1 MAERCDI
8 VIVGGGVAG
17 LTAAQAI
24 ASAGLA
30 CVCVERMGPGGV
42 VMNLGTIEG
51 CPDLPSETTGPDL
64 AAQLLD
70 QAMGAGATIAFAE
83 VTSIRGGGPW
93 VVETTDGTHEAKA
106 VILATGLTEGSFGI
120 AGEDD
125 LKGRGV
131 SSCAHCDGP
140 MFKDQPVAVA
150 GDDDWAVQEAI
161 ELAGGASRVTLVCAG
176 GTPMAVAG
184 RQARFSALPN
194 VSILAG
200 KVVALNA
207 NDAGLESIV
216 VAGPAG
222 QTTVSAQGVFVYTN
236 RRPSIG
242 FLAPLPRLDGA
253 GRPVVGADLETSLRG
268 LFAIGDLRAGA
279 VHSITAAADDGRKAA
294 RAAILHCRESSGQS
308 SKRVVEA

>member
-42 VMNLGTIEG
+42 VMNLGTVED
-51 CPDLPSETTGPDL
+51 CPDLPPETTGPDL
-64 AAQLLD
+64 AAKLLD

-83 VTSIRGGGPW
+83 VTSIRGGGAW

-120 AGEDD
+120 EGEED

-176 GTPMAVAG
+176 GTPKAVAG
-184 RQARFSALPN
+184 RQARLSALSN

-207 NDAGLESIV
+207 NDVGLESV
-216 VAGPAG
+216 VVDGSAG
-222 QTTVSAQGVFVYTN
+222 QTTVPVVFVYTN

-279 VHSITAAADDGRKAA
+279 AQSITAAADDGRKAA
-294 RAAILHCRESSGQS
+294 RAAILHCRESSRAANQAS
-308 SKRVVEA
+308 AW